1 MAVDKSIELNQK
13 IVGKARGGEERKVYV
28 DKNIKT
34 RGDAARAASALHQ
47 ELQQISS
54 SARARETAVHEFLHA
69 KTALEPDKPRAM
81 GYRVVGDERG
91 VVLRDAFVELDP
103 DESANSKRRAA
114 LAPASYPDDTGELSE
129 SDLKVAQENAPK
141 RHWWWPPSWFR

>member
-1 MAVDKSIELNQK
+1 MAADKTIELNQK
-13 IVGKARGGEERKVYV
+13 VVGKARRGEEKKIYV
-28 DKNIKT
+28 DSEIKT

-54 SARARETAVHEFLHA
+54 ADRARQTAVHEFFHA
-69 KTALEPDKPRAM
+69 KTGLEPGKTRAM
-81 GYRVVGDERG
+81 GYRVSGDERG
-91 VVLRDAFVELDP
+91 VVLHDAFVELDSG
-103 DESANSKRRAA
+103 ESANSKRRAA

-129 SDLKVAQENAPK
+129 DDLKVAGENALK